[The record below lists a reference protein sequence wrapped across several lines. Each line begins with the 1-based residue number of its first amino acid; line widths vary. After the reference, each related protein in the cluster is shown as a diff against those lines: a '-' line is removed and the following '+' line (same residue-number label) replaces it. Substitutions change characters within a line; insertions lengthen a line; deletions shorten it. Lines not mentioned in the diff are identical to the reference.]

1 MSDAKDTEDEYLA
14 TGFRNVHGAKIEK
27 IMRCLDVLQP
37 IECFQHYKD
46 PSVDLLGGARDL
58 SALDVA
64 CGLGDDVVR
73 LKVRFGRTME
83 IDASSEFDRGSYAV
97 TNRKV
102 ASCALPTQRLC
113 LSGTRNLMR
122 QESIVRKHGR

>member
-58 SALDVA
+58 SALKRTGRGVRPWRRRCQAKGKIRTDD
-64 CGLGDDVVR
+64 GDR
-73 LKVRFGRTME
+73 CEFG
-83 IDASSEFDRGSYAV
+83 V
-97 TNRKV
+97 
-102 ASCALPTQRLC
+102 
-113 LSGTRNLMR
+113 
-122 QESIVRKHGR
+122 